1 MWRVLPARLK
11 AEVHMHATN
20 ILQAID
26 AHAEGE
32 LTRVVV
38 GGLPVVPGHTMAEKR
53 LALMEE
59 DRLRKYILFEPR
71 GHVGMHSVC
80 LFPPA
85 DPDADF
91 GMVILEPTDYPA
103 MSGSN
108 VICTATV
115 LIETGMVPMREP
127 VTSLALE
134 TPAGL
139 VRVVAQCSD
148 GRCDSVKFENLPAYV
163 VDLDIEVNVPGFA
176 QVRIDVAWGG
186 AFFALVDASSVGL
199 EVVPDQADELAALGR
214 RITAAVAEQ
223 VPCVHPTRPDLHT
236 VTFTTFTDQ
245 PRVGGD
251 GRNATVVYPGRLDR
265 SACGTATS
273 ARLALLHKRG
283 ELAVGVDYV
292 HESITSTT
300 FTGRIEGLT
309 TIGDTPA
316 VRPSISGRAWITG
329 SHQTARDPRDPFGAG
344 FALPDTWFLPE
355 SELRPP
361 VTTAT

>member
-1 MWRVLPARLK
+1 MHVTNVL
-11 AEVHMHATN
+11 H
-20 ILQAID
+20 AID

-38 GGLPVVPGHTMAEKR
+38 GGLPVVPGITMAEKR
-53 LALMEE
+53 LALLDD

-85 DPDADF
+85 DPAADF

-108 VICTATV
+108 TICTATV
-115 LIETGMVPMREP
+115 LLETGMVPMKEP
-127 VTSLALE
+127 VTTLALE

-139 VRVVAQCSD
+139 VTVRADCSD
-148 GRCDSVKFENLPAYV
+148 GRCDRVKFENVPAYV
-163 VDLDIEVNVPGFA
+163 VDLDVEVNVPDFGR
-176 QVRIDVAWGG
+176 VVVDIAWGG
-186 AFFALVDASSVGL
+186 AFFALIDANSVGL
-199 EVVPDQADELAALGR
+199 EVIPEQADRLAALGR
-214 RITAAVAEQ
+214 RITAAVAER
-223 VPCVHPTRPDLHT
+223 VPCIHPTRPDLHT
-236 VTFTTFTDQ
+236 VTFTTFTDR
-245 PRVGGD
+245 PRAGGD

-273 ARLALLHKRG
+273 ARLAILHERG
-283 ELAVGVDYV
+283 QLAVAEDYV
-292 HESITSTT
+292 HESVISTT

-309 TIGDTPA
+309 TIGDKPA

-329 SHQTARDPRDPFGAG
+329 SHQTARDPRDPFGGG
-344 FALPDTWFLPE
+344 FALPDTWFLAE
-355 SELRPP
+355 SHLRPS
-361 VTTAT
+361 VKTTT